1 MLCFGSLP
9 LSLTHTHTHTQ
20 GKESRCFLLPGAL
33 TLILPLLR
41 VSFITLECDYL
52 SPQPDSKAFEGRDHV
67 LVITASSMPT
77 IVPSKG

>member
-1 MLCFGSLP
+1 MTLFWFSASLSHSRKTKSL
-9 LSLTHTHTHTQ
+9 LSASWCPDPDPAPPT
-20 GKESRCFLLPGAL
+20 RLL
-33 TLILPLLR
+33 
-41 VSFITLECDYL
+41 ITLECDYL

>member
-1 MLCFGSLP
+1 MTLCFGSLP
-9 LSLTHTHTHTQ
+9 LSLTHTR
-20 GKESRCFLLPGAL
+20 KRKSSFLLPGAL
-33 TLILPLLR
+33 TLILPLRR

-77 IVPSKG
+77 IVISKG

>member
-1 MLCFGSLP
+1 MMLCFGSLS
-9 LSLTHTHTHTQ
+9 LSHTRE
-20 GKESRCFLLPGAL
+20 KKSLLSASWCPDPDPAPPMSL
-33 TLILPLLR
+33 
-41 VSFITLECDYL
+41 FITLECDYL